1 MNAFSHEKGG
11 LLELKGQMS
20 CYWSWEYITTYNTLK
35 GGLNLAAEFLN
46 CSFES
51 TYVKFMD
58 KILKPGEHAY
68 YMEETK
74 LFARKENWKLKN

>member
-1 MNAFSHEKGG
+1 
-11 LLELKGQMS
+11 MS
-20 CYWSWEYITTYNTLK
+20 GYRSWEYITTYNTLK
-35 GGLNLAAEFLN
+35 GGLNLVAEFLN

-68 YMEETK
+68 YMEENISK
-74 LFARKENWKLKN
+74 LFAKKENRKLKIKKKEFRVFNF

>member
-1 MNAFSHEKGG
+1 
-11 LLELKGQMS
+11 
-20 CYWSWEYITTYNTLK
+20 
-35 GGLNLAAEFLN
+35 LNLAAEFLN

-74 LFARKENWKLKN
+74 LFARKEN

>member
-1 MNAFSHEKGG
+1 
-11 LLELKGQMS
+11 MS

-51 TYVKFMD
+51 TYVNFMD
-58 KILKPGEHAY
+58 KILKPGEHDILHGREY
-68 YMEETK
+68 SKNYLPE
-74 LFARKENWKLKN
+74 RKIEN